1 MLLGYCY
8 NLFVLF
14 VKYSY
19 INQKKTSKLNR
30 FMNHIYTASFY
41 NLKFEYFLET
51 ESNIKKN
58 EYTINIDGY

>member
-1 MLLGYCY
+1 
-8 NLFVLF
+8 
-14 VKYSY
+14 
-19 INQKKTSKLNR
+19 
-30 FMNHIYTASFY
+30 MNHIYTSSFY